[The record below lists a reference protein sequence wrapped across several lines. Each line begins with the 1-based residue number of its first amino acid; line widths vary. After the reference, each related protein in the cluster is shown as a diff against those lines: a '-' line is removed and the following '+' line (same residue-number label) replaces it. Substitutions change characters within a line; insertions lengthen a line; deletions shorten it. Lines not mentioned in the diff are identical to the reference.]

1 MKKKKRK
8 KKKKRRRRRKKREE
22 KDSAKEQGSLGGKS
36 SSIFVARAIKTAIE
50 YHRVFTN
57 ERSVRWLQTR
67 TKPWNTH
74 EEQTVL
80 RFGDRGPPDSRILTT
95 DTT

>member
-1 MKKKKRK
+1 MDWIGDRIGGSGTE
-8 KKKKRRRRRKKREE
+8 REE
-22 KDSAKEQGSLGGKS
+22 GYTREGIENENPSVEV
-36 SSIFVARAIKTAIE
+36 IVAFAPAIKTAIK

-57 ERSVRWLQTR
+57 ERGVRWLHTR

-80 RFGDRGPPDSRILTT
+80 HFGDRGPPESRILS